1 MIIDQMTV
9 IKMLHSDTP
18 MTESDGVCHKK
29 KEKKR
34 TFLN

>member
-18 MTESDGVCHKK
+18 MTESDGVYHTHTKK
-29 KEKKR
+29 IEHS
-34 TFLN
+34 